1 MDTQTT
7 SKGKLIMDN
16 LLNLLAVHRSRTPR
30 DLKKEHPD
38 QVDLL
43 VSKHNIEETV
53 TAQKQA
59 TGTHQ
64 KNSEQNAHY
73 HDYTKRASS
82 NQPATNQKNSEQN
95 AHCLLTIIARREL
108 C

>member
-7 SKGKLIMDN
+7 SKGKLIMDH
-16 LLNLLAVHRSRTPR
+16 LNLLAVHRSRTLR
-30 DLKKEHPD
+30 DLKKENLD

-43 VSKHNIEETV
+43 ASKHNIEETV

-64 KNSEQNAHY
+64 KNTEQNAQY
-73 HDYTKRASS
+73 
-82 NQPATNQKNSEQN
+82 
-95 AHCLLTIIARREL
+95 LLTIRTWRKL
-108 C
+108 

>member
-1 MDTQTT
+1 MDTWTT
-7 SKGKLIMDN
+7 SKGKLIMDH

-43 VSKHNIEETV
+43 ASKHNFWETV

-59 TGTHQ
+59 TGIQNQ
-64 KNSEQNAHY
+64 KNTEQNAHY
-73 HDYTKRASS
+73 
-82 NQPATNQKNSEQN
+82 
-95 AHCLLTIIARREL
+95 LLTIRTRRKL
-108 C
+108 